1 MMSELR
7 GSWRLL
13 LESLSSRRFCG
24 HERRPEVVGATIY
37 KPRISGRPRGQV
49 ADARTA
55 LLRSKIERHDWT
67 FILHLGEKYF
77 VTFPIVDKLL
87 TQKHEVLFRFS

>member
-24 HERRPEVVGATIY
+24 HERRPEVVGETIY
-37 KPRISGRPRGQV
+37 IPRMSGRPLGQV

-67 FILHLGEKYF
+67 FILHLGGKYF